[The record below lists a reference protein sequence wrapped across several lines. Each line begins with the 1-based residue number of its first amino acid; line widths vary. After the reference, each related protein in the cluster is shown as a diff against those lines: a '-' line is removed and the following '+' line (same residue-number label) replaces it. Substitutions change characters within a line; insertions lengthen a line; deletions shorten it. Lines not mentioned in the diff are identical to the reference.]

1 MLFSRISFKFALIM
15 VLALVGMIAMAPI
28 ALFAMR
34 SQMLADRKAKTQQM
48 IDVGYSILA
57 NYHRL
62 ESAGQLT
69 REQAQAAAIAEIK
82 SLRYDKVE
90 YFWINDMLPRMI
102 MHPIKPELDGKDLST
117 MKDPN
122 GNYLFNGF
130 VDVVKRQ
137 GAGFYGYLW
146 PKPGFEQPVPKISFV
161 KGFEPWG
168 WIIGTGIYLDDV
180 DAVFNQIAL
189 TFALVCAA
197 VIVLV
202 LVTAVLIGRSVTR
215 PLAEIT
221 LLTERLASGDSD
233 FEVPYVRRKDEIGE
247 LAKALRVFKENAA
260 EIARMHGEQ
269 AESKRRADS
278 ERRNAM
284 MELARR
290 FEASVQAVVG
300 ELFNDAREMQES
312 AHMLSQTAGEAN
324 QRATAM
330 AGTCEQASTNVKAVA
345 AAAEELSC
353 SIAEINKRVGQAALV
368 ADKAASNSER
378 TNGVVQGLAAA
389 AEKIG
394 EVIGLINQIASQTNL
409 LALNATIEAARAG
422 EAGRGFAVVAA
433 EVKSLA
439 NQTAKATDEIGAQI
453 AAIQSETQQVVGNI
467 QGIRSTILEVNEI
480 SSSIATAVEQQ
491 GSATQAIGASV
502 EEAAKGTTQLSQNIT
517 RVTNATSQTGGA
529 ADHVLGSSGR
539 LSGKVRILQEEVL
552 KFLDSVRAA

>member
-1 MLFSRISFKFALIM
+1 MSFSRISFKFALIM
-15 VLALVGMIAMAPI
+15 TLALAGMLAMAPI
-28 ALFAMR
+28 ALFSMR
-34 SQMLADRKAKTQQM
+34 SQMLADREAKTQQM
-48 IDVGYSILA
+48 IDVGYGILA

-62 ESAGQLT
+62 EIAGKLS
-69 REQAQAAAIAEIK
+69 REQAQAAAIDEIK
-82 SLRYDKVE
+82 GLRYDKVE

-130 VDVVKRQ
+130 VDLVKRQ
-137 GAGFYGYLW
+137 GAGFYSYLW

-180 DAVFNQIAL
+180 AGVFNQIAL

-197 VIVLV
+197 TIVIVLV
-202 LVTAVLIGRSVTR
+202 GSVLIGRSVTR
-215 PLAEIT
+215 PLAKIT
-221 LLTERLASGDSD
+221 SLTERLASGDSD
-233 FEVPYVRRKDEIGE
+233 FEVPYTNRKDEVGE
-247 LAKALRVFKENAA
+247 LAKALQVFKENAA
-260 EIARMHGEQ
+260 QIARMHGEQ
-269 AESKRRADS
+269 AVLKQNADS
-278 ERRNAM
+278 ERRKAM
-284 MELARR
+284 MELAGK

-300 ELFNDAREMQES
+300 DLFSDAREMQES
-312 AHMLSQTAGEAN
+312 AQILSKTAGEAN

-330 AGTCEQASTNVKAVA
+330 AGACEQASTNVKAVA
-345 AAAEELSC
+345 AATEELSC
-353 SIAEINKRVGQAALV
+353 SIAEINTRVGQAALV
-368 ADKAASNSER
+368 ADKAVSNSEK
-378 TNGVVQGLAAA
+378 TNDVVQGLAVA

-439 NQTAKATDEIGAQI
+439 SQTAKATDEISAQI
-453 AAIQSETQQVVGNI
+453 AAIQTETQQVVVNI
-467 QGIRSTILEVNEI
+467 QSIRGTILEVNEI
-480 SSSIATAVEQQ
+480 SSSIATAVGQQ
-491 GSATQAIGASV
+491 EAATQEIAASV
-502 EEAAKGTTQLSQNIT
+502 EDAANGTTQVLQNIT

-529 ADHVLGSSGR
+529 ADQVLGSSGR
-539 LSGKVRILQEEVL
+539 LSGKVQVLQEEVA
-552 KFLDSVRAA
+552 KFLAGVRAA

>member
-1 MLFSRISFKFALIM
+1 MSFSRINFKFALITS
-15 VLALVGMIAMAPI
+15 LALVGMIAMAPI
-28 ALFAMR
+28 ALFTVR
-34 SQMLADRKAKTQQM
+34 SQMLADREAKTQQM
-48 IDVGYSILA
+48 IDVGFGILA

-62 ESAGQLT
+62 EIAGQLT

-90 YFWINDMLPRMI
+90 YFWINDMAPRMI
-102 MHPIKPELDGKDLST
+102 MHPIKADLDGKDLST
-117 MKDPN
+117 FKDPA

-137 GAGFYGYLW
+137 GAGFYSYLW

-180 DAVFNQIAL
+180 AAVFNQIAL
-189 TFALVCAA
+189 TFVLVCAGVIA
-197 VIVLV
+197 VVFV
-202 LVTAVLIGRSVTR
+202 GAVLIGRSVTR
-215 PLAEIT
+215 PLANIT
-221 LLTERLASGDSD
+221 SLTERLASGDSH
-233 FEVPYVRRKDEIGE
+233 FEVPYTSRKDEIGE
-247 LAKALRVFKENAA
+247 LAKALRVFKENAG
-260 EIARMHGEQ
+260 EIARMHDEQ
-269 AESKRRADS
+269 AESNQRADS
-278 ERRNAM
+278 DRRNAM
-284 MELARR
+284 MELAGK

-300 ELFNDAREMQES
+300 QLFDDAREMQKS
-312 AHMLSQTAGEAN
+312 ARALSRTAGEAN
-324 QRATAM
+324 QRAAGM
-330 AGTCEQASTNVKAVA
+330 ADACEQASTNVKAVS

-353 SIAEINKRVGQAALV
+353 SIAEISQRVGQAALV
-368 ADKAASNSER
+368 ADKAATNSEK
-378 TNGVVQGLAAA
+378 TNEVVQGLAAA

-439 NQTAKATDEIGAQI
+439 SQTARATDEISAQI
-453 AAIQSETQQVVGNI
+453 TAIQSETQQVVGNI

-491 GSATQAIGASV
+491 GAATRAIAASV
-502 EEAAKGTTQLSQNIT
+502 QKAANGTTQVSQNIA
-517 RVTNATSQTGGA
+517 RVTDATSQTGGA

-539 LSGKVRILQEEVL
+539 LSEKAQILQEEVA
-552 KFLDSVRAA
+552 KFLTSVRAA

>member
-15 VLALVGMIAMAPI
+15 FLVLVGMIAMAPI
-28 ALFAMR
+28 ALFTMR
-34 SQMLADRKAKTQQM
+34 SQMLADRQAKTQQM
-48 IDVGYSILA
+48 IDVAYGILA

-62 ESAGQLT
+62 EIAGQLT

-90 YFWINDMLPRMI
+90 YFWINDMVPRMI
-102 MHPIKPELDGKDLST
+102 MHPIKSELDGKDLST
-117 MKDPN
+117 FKDPN

-137 GAGFYGYLW
+137 GAGFYSYLW

-180 DAVFNQIAL
+180 AAVFNQVAL

-197 VIVLV
+197 AIAVVLAG
-202 LVTAVLIGRSVTR
+202 AVLIGRSVTR
-215 PLAEIT
+215 PLANIT
-221 LLTERLASGDSD
+221 SLTERLASGDDD
-233 FEVPYVRRKDEIGE
+233 FDVPYTSRKDEIGE

-269 AESKRRADS
+269 AESKQRADS

-284 MELARR
+284 MVLAGK

-300 ELFNDAREMQES
+300 ELFDDAREMQES
-312 AHMLSQTAGEAN
+312 ARMLSRTAGEAN
-324 QRATAM
+324 QRATGM
-330 AGTCEQASTNVKAVA
+330 ASACEQASTNVKAVA

-353 SIAEINKRVGQAALV
+353 SIAEINRRVGQAALV
-368 ADKAASNSER
+368 ADKAASNSEK
-378 TNGVVQGLAAA
+378 TNEVVQGLAAA

-439 NQTAKATDEIGAQI
+439 SQTAKATDEISAQI

-467 QGIRSTILEVNEI
+467 QGIRSTIMEINEI

-491 GSATQAIGASV
+491 GAATRAIAASV
-502 EEAAKGTTQLSQNIT
+502 QKAANGTAQVSQNIT
-517 RVTNATSQTGGA
+517 CVTDATNQTGGA
-529 ADHVLGSSGR
+529 ADHVLESSGR
-539 LSGKVRILQEEVL
+539 LSGKAQILQKEVA
-552 KFLDSVRAA
+552 KFLSNVRAA